1 MYEISLIRPLAALYP
16 RTSQH
21 NESPQNFMNDATF
34 SVSQSDVSAKNK
46 KMKKDPQQWHRTLSS
61 IYDGAFRIK

>member
-21 NESPQNFMNDATF
+21 NESPQNFKNDAMF

-46 KMKKDPQQWHRTLSS
+46 K
-61 IYDGAFRIK
+61 IKSNPPAMA